1 MYADNVT
8 DSMRNALE
16 ETERRREKQIA
27 YNTERGIDPQPLR
40 ERISDI
46 TAVLARE
53 EADTAALLAGRSTSD
68 GSRRRSPTPN
78 LRKEGI
84 GAGGANE
91 LEAIIADLNQQMLQ
105 AAGELKFELAARIR
119 DELQDMKKE
128 LRQMAT
134 AGHI

>member
-1 MYADNVT
+1 MHMYADNMT

-16 ETERRREKQIA
+16 ETDRRREKQIA

-40 ERISDI
+40 KRISDI

-78 LRKEGI
+78 LRREGI
-84 GAGGANE
+84 GAGERTSSRRSSPTSTSRCCRPRGSSSSSSRPAS
-91 LEAIIADLNQQMLQ
+91 
-105 AAGELKFELAARIR
+105 
-119 DELQDMKKE
+119 
-128 LRQMAT
+128 AT
-134 AGHI
+134 SSRT